1 MGKSIVCTT
10 KGQDFAKA
18 IPSNKLRGAKHVK
31 PISRNR
37 VSCGEKTRTIGVR
50 VNSERVKHKAMDN
63 QDRVPLAQVVS
74 ELVKVWFQDALNEAK
89 AGDTNM
95 QILVGQMYCNGYGVP
110 KDVHKGHAWISKAS
124 RNRSSAWKVSDKHP
138 GYNASDSDSDEPKG
152 DAK

>member
-1 MGKSIVCTT
+1 
-10 KGQDFAKA
+10 
-18 IPSNKLRGAKHVK
+18 
-31 PISRNR
+31 
-37 VSCGEKTRTIGVR
+37 
-50 VNSERVKHKAMDN
+50 MDN

-95 QILVGQMYCNGYGVP
+95 QILVGQMYCNGYGVH
-110 KDVHKGHAWISKAS
+110 KDVQKFSSFMYGEHFHSGIMKSVLANRVRFRNQGHAWIGKAS